1 MSAEKFPHAADIP
14 VILKGFPT
22 DLNEKWIY
30 HEFDNYAIGG
40 QIKLEKENCYLAG
53 SWVFSADK
61 EFLDSLD
68 HLVVNWDEK
77 IRNSII

>member
-1 MSAEKFPHAADIP
+1 MSAEKFPLAADIP
-14 VILKGFPT
+14 VILKGFPRE
-22 DLNEKWIY
+22 LNGVWIY

-40 QIKLEKENCYLAG
+40 QIKFEGEHCYLAG

-61 EFLDSLD
+61 EFLDNLD
-68 HLVVNWDEK
+68 CLVVDWDEK